1 MSSHALYTSLLR
13 PPILHIL
20 RAAGFHATRP
30 AVLDTLVD
38 LAARYLAL
46 LATTTASHA
55 MINHNEP
62 TPTVMD
68 VRMALQ
74 DLGALRP
81 QISIMEEQCRGEEDM
96 RGIEAFVM
104 WVKGE
109 GNKEIRRIA
118 GLAREAGE
126 VVDVEAMG
134 EKEDFLAGNFL
145 TRGLSVGQISNLYD
159 LQS

>member
-13 PPILHIL
+13 PPVLHIL

-55 MINHNEP
+55 IINRNDP

-74 DLGALRP
+74 DVGALRP
-81 QISIMEEQCRGEEDM
+81 QVSIMEEQCRGEEDM
-96 RGIEAFVM
+96 RGIELFIAWM
-104 WVKGE
+104 KGE
-109 GNKEIRRIA
+109 GNTEIRRIA
-118 GLAREAGE
+118 GLAREEGE

-134 EKEDFLAGNFL
+134 EKEDFLTGNFL
-145 TRGLSVGQISNLYD
+145 TQDLSVKQISNPYD

>member
-13 PPILHIL
+13 PPVLHIL

-46 LATTTASHA
+46 LATTAASHA
-55 MINHNEP
+55 MINRSDP

-74 DLGALRP
+74 DVGALRP
-81 QISIMEEQCRGEEDM
+81 QISIMEEQYRGEEDL
-96 RGIEAFVM
+96 RGMNAFIAWM
-104 WVKGE
+104 EGE
-109 GNKEIRRIA
+109 GNTEIRRIA
-118 GLAREAGE
+118 GLAREEGE

-134 EKEDFLAGNFL
+134 EKEDFLTSKSP
-145 TRGLSVGQISNLYD
+145 TRNLNVAQISNPYN
-159 LQS
+159 LQP